1 MPRVYKPKPG
11 GKRYKRYDLAT
22 INKAVEEYHTGIDSL
37 KKIAAKY
44 NMHPS
49 VLYRHSK
56 GLLKQQGGQP
66 ALSLETENYIIEYIN
81 VCAEWGY
88 PMDSL
93 DLRYIIKMYLDKL
106 GVTNTRFKNNM
117 PGPDFVQCFLNRHK
131 DKISQRICQNI
142 KRSRA
147 AVSPETITSFFEEL
161 EKSLVDVP
169 VTNIINYDETNL
181 AVDPGQRKILTK
193 RGTKYPERIM
203 NHSKSNVSIMMAG
216 TAAGDLLP
224 PYVVY
229 KAQNLYDTWVS
240 RGPRGAQY
248 NRSVSGWFDGNTF
261 EDWIQT
267 IIIPYFEDKPG
278 RKLLIGDNLS
288 SHISV
293 DMVKLCK
300 EKQIDFVFLPAN
312 ATHLMQPL
320 DVAFFRP
327 MKIAWRE
334 ILLKWKKTDGYN
346 EICVPKGCFPQL
358 LKLLME
364 TIQDN
369 AVSNLKSGF
378 KKTGIV
384 PFDPTQVLNRIP
396 NEINDTER
404 HKEAMDQSVINL
416 LNNMQYDTIAVKDIK
431 RKRKINVVAGKSV
444 GEDFLQAEEDRD
456 TENVAGSS
464 TSKKKNCLE
473 QNKSNK
479 IKKLTEKENKP
490 QERKKPE
497 TSVKGKGIGKKTKQ
511 KESTPMTESFSNIP
525 IFNADELEC
534 GGELEIEDVP
544 LSDSLL
550 FDCRSDETLEMGNSC
565 NTQFILDQVNKTE
578 CETSNNEIKVPQSQ
592 VSDDAALG
600 NKKKTVKI
608 LKIIYLY

>member
-1 MPRVYKPKPG
+1 
-11 GKRYKRYDLAT
+11 
-22 INKAVEEYHTGIDSL
+22 
-37 KKIAAKY
+37 
-44 NMHPS
+44 
-49 VLYRHSK
+49 
-56 GLLKQQGGQP
+56 
-66 ALSLETENYIIEYIN
+66 
-81 VCAEWGY
+81 
-88 PMDSL
+88 MDSL

-106 GVTNTRFKNNM
+106 GVTNKRFKNNM
-117 PGPDFVQCFLNRHK
+117 PEPDFVQCFLNHLAGALPCL
-131 DKISQRICQNI
+131 Q

-161 EKSLVDVP
+161 EKSLVEVP

-181 AVDPGQRKILTK
+181 ADDPGRRKILTK
-193 RGTKYPERIM
+193 KGTKYPERIM
-203 NHSKSNVSIMMAG
+203 NHSKSNVSIMIAG

-240 RGPRGAQY
+240 RGPRGAKY

-261 EDWIQT
+261 EAWIQT

-312 ATHLMQPL
+312 ATHLTQPL

-346 EICVPKGCFPQL
+346 ETCVPKGCFPRL
-358 LKLLME
+358 LKLSME

-396 NEINDTER
+396 NEINDT
-404 HKEAMDQSVINL
+404 
-416 LNNMQYDTIAVKDIK
+416 
-431 RKRKINVVAGKSV
+431 
-444 GEDFLQAEEDRD
+444 
-456 TENVAGSS
+456 
-464 TSKKKNCLE
+464 
-473 QNKSNK
+473 
-479 IKKLTEKENKP
+479 
-490 QERKKPE
+490 
-497 TSVKGKGIGKKTKQ
+497 
-511 KESTPMTESFSNIP
+511 
-525 IFNADELEC
+525 
-534 GGELEIEDVP
+534 
-544 LSDSLL
+544 
-550 FDCRSDETLEMGNSC
+550 
-565 NTQFILDQVNKTE
+565 
-578 CETSNNEIKVPQSQ
+578 
-592 VSDDAALG
+592 
-600 NKKKTVKI
+600 
-608 LKIIYLY
+608 